1 VRPFILGLAIVT
13 VITAGTILATTTPR
27 APAAADSTGG
37 ITEEQRRE
45 LERISTLG
53 YLVEGGPAPEA
64 SGVTRSDPD
73 AWDGYTVYVSSDHPG
88 AFLMDMEGRIL
99 HTWTDSLTSINR
111 MREWTRAWVE
121 RDGSIIGIM
130 RKPAQIRK
138 LDRDSHLLWKYG
150 HLDMRPH
157 HDLEV
162 ETDGTVYVLTGR
174 HRRLPWLREEPVID
188 ELVCILKPEAGSVR
202 EVDCI
207 DIAEAFRTSEFSD
220 VLSAPWFGKDGDLF
234 HTNSIDVFK
243 GSIPHPAFRAGNV
256 LLSFRSIDSIAVLD
270 PDLRQIVWMR
280 RGPWQQQHEA
290 RETPD
295 GHILLFDN
303 RPDDGQSRVV
313 EYDVVADTI
322 VWSYTADG
330 FFSRGLG
337 AEQLLPNGDV
347 LITESERGRVIEV
360 TRDGRIVWEY
370 LNPSRLDGGRTIVR
384 IPRAFR
390 LPYDYF
396 TGEFGEELA
405 ARRERG

>member
-1 VRPFILGLAIVT
+1 VRPFTLALAILVVLIGGIMLVT
-13 VITAGTILATTTPR
+13 PAPR
-27 APAAADSTGG
+27 AAGPADGTDD

-53 YLVEGGPAPEA
+53 YLVEGGPAPET
-64 SGVTRSDPD
+64 SGVTIVDPE
-73 AWDGYTVYVSSDHPG
+73 AWGGYTVYVSSDHPG
-88 AFLMDMEGRIL
+88 AFLIDMRGHVL
-99 HTWTDSLTSINR
+99 HTWTDSLTTVNR
-111 MREWTRAWVE
+111 LREWTRVWVE

-130 RKPAQIRK
+130 RKPAQLRK
-138 LDRDSHLLWKYG
+138 LDRDSHLLWKHG
-150 HLDMRPH
+150 RLDMRPH

-162 ETDGTVYVLTGR
+162 EPDGTVYVLTGR
-174 HRRLPWLREEPVID
+174 HRRIPWLREEPVID
-188 ELVCILKPEAGSVR
+188 ELVCVLKPEAGSVR
-202 EVDCI
+202 EIDCI
-207 DIAEAFRTSEFSD
+207 DIPEAFRTSEFSD

-234 HTNSIDVFK
+234 HTNSIDVLD
-243 GSIPHPAFRAGNV
+243 GSIAHPAFRAGNV

-270 PDLRQIVWMR
+270 PDLRKIVWMR

-303 RPDDGQSRVV
+303 GPDDGQSRVV
-313 EYDVVADTI
+313 EYDVVTDKI
-322 VWSYTADG
+322 VWSCTADG

-360 TRDGRIVWEY
+360 TRDGGIVWEY

-396 TGEFGEELA
+396 TGEFGEQLS
-405 ARRERG
+405 ARREGG